1 MRLSLSWCSERSNI
15 VISIKIENSNARVHK
30 GLISLECIR
39 LIWND
44 YKSSSACCWHPRRP
58 KSAAIPKPHD
68 LSFCFN
74 HRCIPRLKNHV
85 LSYTKSTDFRDLSEA
100 RFRVSHGTVLTKRFL
115 YLLRATFYPDKLF
128 WTEPPK
134 PSFQGA
140 VRPLG
145 FRDGLFNSNVKPT

>member
-1 MRLSLSWCSERSNI
+1 MKKCLDRLRFKPFRHFFCGLSS
-15 VISIKIENSNARVHK
+15 KQPDF
-30 GLISLECIR
+30 GIR
-39 LIWND
+39 QG
-44 YKSSSACCWHPRRP
+44 SRACTHSVTWTKTNRPWHPRRTFR
-58 KSAAIPKPHD
+58 AAIPKPHD

>member
-1 MRLSLSWCSERSNI
+1 MWSHFFSLDQLTKWPPCRSTGSSRRVGPGS
-15 VISIKIENSNARVHK
+15 VI
-30 GLISLECIR
+30 LITATELGCCQV
-39 LIWND
+39 N
-44 YKSSSACCWHPRRP
+44 CWHPRRP